1 MPWTFLSLNVD
12 KNGHLLIHSY
22 PPHLIHVVIERPH
35 RPAIPLDLVSMML
48 ELDPGQRPQLA
59 HVMAHPWL
67 APHLYRLPTTLGSL
81 PCTSKAARRPLS
93 SVRFNPFE
101 SIHLLTSSP
110 RSLENGAK
118 RNPVSSALVFMF
130 HILRKGAF
138 NNYVDK
144 MRGKGSKNGKIL
156 ST

>member
-1 MPWTFLSLNVD
+1 
-12 KNGHLLIHSY
+12 
-22 PPHLIHVVIERPH
+22 
-35 RPAIPLDLVSMML
+35 MML
-48 ELDPGQRPQLA
+48 ELDPGQRPQLG

-67 APHLYRLPTTLGSL
+67 APHLYRLPATLGSL

-118 RNPVSSALVFMF
+118 RNPVSSALVFIF

-144 MRGKGSKNGKIL
+144 MREGRGQKISVFVHAQGIKL
-156 ST
+156 FT

>member
-1 MPWTFLSLNVD
+1 
-12 KNGHLLIHSY
+12 
-22 PPHLIHVVIERPH
+22 
-35 RPAIPLDLVSMML
+35 MML

-118 RNPVSSALVFMF
+118 RNPVSSALVFIF
-130 HILRKGAF
+130 HILRKHLLGEVGF
-138 NNYVDK
+138 SVLTSLKIGRDREH
-144 MRGKGSKNGKIL
+144 MTFFGISSKFVLNFYYFF
-156 ST
+156 

>member
-1 MPWTFLSLNVD
+1 
-12 KNGHLLIHSY
+12 
-22 PPHLIHVVIERPH
+22 
-35 RPAIPLDLVSMML
+35 MML
-48 ELDPGQRPQLA
+48 ELDPGQRPQLG

-67 APHLYRLPTTLGSL
+67 APHLYRLPATLGSL

-118 RNPVSSALVFMF
+118 RNPVSSALVFIF
-130 HILRKGAF
+130 HILRIALVGG
-138 NNYVDK
+138 
-144 MRGKGSKNGKIL
+144 RGFLKWQFSVLKTYLLRGGGEGSKKPKNVL
-156 ST
+156 P